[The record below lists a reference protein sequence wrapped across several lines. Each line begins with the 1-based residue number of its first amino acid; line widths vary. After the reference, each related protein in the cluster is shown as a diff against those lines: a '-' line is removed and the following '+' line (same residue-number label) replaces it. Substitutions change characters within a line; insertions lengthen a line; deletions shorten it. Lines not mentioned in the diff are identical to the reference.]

1 MPSQSLS
8 FLEQSLVPTL
18 GPEELWSRRHNPAPR
33 LHPHRSLGWS
43 PGQHSLGAGLDPNVQ
58 GKPWFGSLGEVSEL
72 YKRAWDLGT
81 SFLCKPLH
89 PRKAVWGLVSSV
101 SLRGRTEPRVCPVPP
116 SAHRSPLRECTSQGN
131 SQGTVEKRR
140 DGVSRSFGKK
150 QTQREFSMVFTGSG
164 PDSAPRLAMP
174 GSTGRTAKVT
184 ANVTGSW
191 RLSPPGSS
199 GQAELV
205 PQLRVHVIERNR
217 VGRTDLDHPCGLRAS
232 SRGEVPTCS
241 WAWHWL
247 VRGRAPAWGPRQ
259 TLAQGEFLFLT
270 CPSPGA
276 FMQADWMCNTGGIFL
291 HEASKCLLPCSPTPR
306 TGAFPLTGTLL
317 QV

>member
-1 MPSQSLS
+1 MGPSKVLQ
-8 FLEQSLVPTL
+8 PC
-18 GPEELWSRRHNPAPR
+18 G
-33 LHPHRSLGWS
+33 
-43 PGQHSLGAGLDPNVQ
+43 
-58 GKPWFGSLGEVSEL
+58 
-72 YKRAWDLGT
+72 
-81 SFLCKPLH
+81 H
-89 PRKAVWGLVSSV
+89 PRVEGRGPSSQTP
-101 SLRGRTEPRVCPVPP
+101 SPRAQLCRRGAQCP
-116 SAHRSPLRECTSQGN
+116 SPYC
-131 SQGTVEKRR
+131 GTL
-140 DGVSRSFGKK
+140 
-150 QTQREFSMVFTGSG
+150 SG

-205 PQLRVHVIERNR
+205 PQLRVPVTERDR

-247 VRGRAPAWGPRQ
+247 VRGKAPAWGPQQ

-291 HEASKCLLPCSPTPR
+291 HEASKCLLPRSPTLR